1 MVMVVRFMGSPV
13 PDVKF
18 DPIHT
23 DSSVQALCCERPLA
37 ARKTLDWPEMNGE
50 RLIAVPRLALPPAHP
65 MLAGAARRYR
75 AFRGLSVCA
84 VRPCM
89 RPPKCFTTTS
99 APRSRR
105 GAERI
110 GLLSRLSRGRIG
122 RAGMRKIIALE
133 PA

>member
-1 MVMVVRFMGSPV
+1 MVVRFMGSPV

-65 MLAGAARRYR
+65 MLAGAAPPVSRVPG
-75 AFRGLSVCA
+75 F
-84 VRPCM
+84 VRL
-89 RPPKCFTTTS
+89 
-99 APRSRR
+99 R
-105 GAERI
+105 GAA
-110 GLLSRLSRGRIG
+110 LHAPAKMFHDHQ
-122 RAGMRKIIALE
+122 RAALK
-133 PA
+133 ARR